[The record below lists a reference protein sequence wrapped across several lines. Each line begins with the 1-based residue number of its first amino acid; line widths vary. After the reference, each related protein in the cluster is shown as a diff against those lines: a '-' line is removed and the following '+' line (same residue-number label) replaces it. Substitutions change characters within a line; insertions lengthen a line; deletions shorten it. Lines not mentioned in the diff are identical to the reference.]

1 MRILTEWIRAT
12 QLIEYMEA
20 FPPEERRRM
29 FYFLVLTNH
38 KESNLWA
45 MIMKISGLL
54 RKEEACLRISKA
66 LMTKA
71 G

>member
-12 QLIEYMEA
+12 QLIEYTEA

-38 KESNLWA
+38 KESNPWV
-45 MIMKISGLL
+45 MIMKISGQL